1 MKSKAV
7 DWFILISL
15 LIIIGAMFTN
25 TKGTVGEHPWPRIQL
40 WIDINHDGIYETN
53 LYDLNTHLL
62 PGDYNIEIRLF
73 KQHPAEP
80 TEFGGIHVK
89 VWKGYIENI
98 SKYGLIKSVD
108 IGDFSSDDAWVG
120 PPGCS
125 LGEYLS
131 PPIYFRLISSAI
143 EDKLSHF
150 AIPKNPSSVC
160 NSCSP

>member
-1 MKSKAV
+1 MKRKV
-7 DWFILISL
+7 VGWFILISL
-15 LIIIGAMFTN
+15 LIIIGVCLH
-25 TKGTVGEHPWPRIQL
+25 TKGAVGEYPWPQIQL

-62 PGDYNIEIRLF
+62 PSDYNIEIRLF
-73 KQHPAEP
+73 KQHPTEP
-80 TEFGGIHVK
+80 TELGGIHVK

-108 IGDFSSDDAWVG
+108 IEDFSSEDAWVG

-131 PPIYFRLISSAI
+131 PPIYFRYVNDYPD
-143 EDKLSHF
+143 EDS
-150 AIPKNPSSVC
+150 
-160 NSCSP
+160 